1 MWIGRILLVGVG
13 SSYVAR
19 WVLSPQ
25 RHRNYVAGW
34 LKALRKTTSWLPPWR
49 HRIRRFGRRTFIA
62 TLNGNT
68 PICHLGDLS
77 TYPTSTPQGLNHL
90 ESSE

>member
-1 MWIGRILLVGVG
+1 MWIGRILLLGVG

-25 RHRNYVAGW
+25 RHRDYVAGW
-34 LKALRKTTSWLPPWR
+34 LKALRNTTRWLPRGR

-62 TLNGNT
+62 TLSRANRR
-68 PICHLGDLS
+68 
-77 TYPTSTPQGLNHL
+77 
-90 ESSE
+90 

>member
-1 MWIGRILLVGVG
+1 MWIGRILLFGVG

-34 LKALRKTTSWLPPWR
+34 LKALRKTTGWLPRGR
-49 HRIRRFGRRTFIA
+49 HRIRGLGRRTFRA
-62 TLNGNT
+62 SLSQSNRVSQAGNQS
-68 PICHLGDLS
+68 LRK
-77 TYPTSTPQGLNHL
+77 
-90 ESSE
+90 

>member
-1 MWIGRILLVGVG
+1 MWIGRILLFGVG

-34 LKALRKTTSWLPPWR
+34 LKALRKTTGWLPRGR
-49 HRIRRFGRRTFIA
+49 HRIRRLGRRTFRA
-62 TLNGNT
+62 SLSQSNRVSQAGNQS
-68 PICHLGDLS
+68 LRK
-77 TYPTSTPQGLNHL
+77 
-90 ESSE
+90 